1 MEIMLVIQKA
11 KITPFT
17 TKSDFAREFANPIAL
32 AACEGFIS
40 TKLNDETYT
49 NRWMVTQD
57 GLAWFEGAVNVL
69 GD

>member
-40 TKLNDETYT
+40 TKLNDDTYT

-69 GD
+69 SD